1 MTDIIVGKVNA
12 AQTKKGSIDLN
23 LGQLA
28 PEDQL
33 WIDSDGDG
41 YPDQLQVR
49 LCVASNLQDGNMW
62 AAIGNL
68 SARLSMQ
75 VTSIAGPIASLSR
88 GAPSTCIVV
97 ERPRKQQPQAALLE
111 PYNSCG
117 WRLCGNSAKA
127 MARVLESLSLASMHP
142 TGKYPERIV
151 LNQASDNHA
160 LVTGRGADPPIFV
173 SLCSIS
179 SRVQDSSD
187 MEPSVDLLH
196 FKESILIAPSGRPRD
211 SRLSFGLEV
220 PSRLPAKLGIALVNL
235 VSRSA
240 AEATDLML
248 PLAWV
253 GDRPF
258 GGIML
263 KVVLNPDARAAELKV
278 LPNLQVLAIGNGSR
292 LVRLLEE
299 TCRLWFEDQGPGSES
314 ISPWLDRVG
323 DAACIA
329 GGIGHWGAL
338 AHRLS
343 IDPQRRL
350 PPVAPARSRL
360 LFKACEAVGIE
371 PPIKK
376 ARPRAV
382 SRRMRWSGEVERLW
396 AAAKSV
402 PSGAGR
408 IECTAFLSKPANER
422 RSFAH
427 GLEALLSAKGYHPG
441 IKVYNA
447 YKPGVDWL
455 LNEISP
461 SLPETAYRA
470 LITFRPFAGKHP
482 NQLEL
487 KSRWAQEIFPAPDL
501 LALNKGWPVKR
512 VEMIMDPEQQA
523 AYRFTAWNR
532 QGREVFTRDFTPP
545 TSCFSYMAALPESGT
560 VNPTCIGLKLSQ
572 DGQVFWEEYLPS
584 DREVFWRRF
593 LDRWLPQIER
603 LMIEKL
609 PEMLKGSNLAFWQEV
624 RIEVAISETEERLGL
639 DEERLSPMEA
649 LHEDLYFG
657 LLDFMKAFCLKYCPQ
672 SLLQLG
678 RVVPVMHAHCPEKPW
693 ARLRL
698 KPIKEDDGAIK
709 QHPVSEHLYWSE
721 GKLGVRLEAGSP
733 EMSDSA
739 RARLCQVAKAWGLD
753 LKRLA
758 DGNFLF
764 SDRPARRI
772 PSGKVIPPSE
782 PLVQEEI
789 PRADQIWRWTR
800 DLEGFDHL
808 HVWQA
813 GNSLLGRGILAV
825 EASTPGSA
833 SVGKARYLKPTLL
846 VNARHHANEVSGSN
860 AALGLAWRL
869 GATSQGHEMLK
880 KVNVVIVPLEN
891 ADGVATLEEL
901 LPGAPGH
908 KLHAARYNALGVEW
922 YAHYFDDNTPFPEA
936 RVKTRL
942 FRRWLP
948 EYLLDLHGVPSHEW
962 EQPFAGYLNP
972 HFRAHWIPRAFVYAI
987 LPFYGATD
995 HPGAKESMALADD
1008 LLETM
1013 AEQGDIDRLNKMIYA
1028 RYQRYAAAFEPEV
1041 FTANMYK
1048 SMVVEPTSPRIANTN
1063 YGNRLWPLVKSEVI
1077 TEVLDEVVQGAWLE
1091 RCSRAHQVV
1100 AWTMLERMAPG
1111 CTAVLH
1117 REESAAG
1124 VRFFWL
1130 RQGSN
1135 QETPAR

>member
-1 MTDIIVGKVNA
+1 
-12 AQTKKGSIDLN
+12 
-23 LGQLA
+23 
-28 PEDQL
+28 
-33 WIDSDGDG
+33 
-41 YPDQLQVR
+41 
-49 LCVASNLQDGNMW
+49 MW

-68 SARLSMQ
+68 SARLTMH
-75 VTSIAGPIASLSR
+75 VTSVTGPIASLSR
-88 GAPSTCIVV
+88 AASSTCIVV
-97 ERPRKQQPQAALLE
+97 ERPRKQHPRAASIE
-111 PYNSCG
+111 PCNPCG

-127 MARVLESLSLASMHP
+127 MARVLESLSLAAIHP
-142 TGKYPERIV
+142 TEKYPERIV
-151 LNQASDNHA
+151 LNQASDTHA
-160 LVTGRGADPPIFV
+160 RVTGRDADTPVFV
-173 SLCSIS
+173 NLCSIS
-179 SRVQDSSD
+179 SRAQDPSG

-211 SRLSFGLEV
+211 SRLLLGLEF
-220 PSRLPAKLGIALVNL
+220 PSRLPARLGIALTNL

-258 GGIML
+258 DGIML
-263 KVVLNPDARAAELKV
+263 KVVLNPDAKAAELKV
-278 LPNLQVLAIGNGSR
+278 LPNSRVLAIGNGSR

-299 TCRLWFEDQGPGSES
+299 TGRLWFEDQGPGSES
-314 ISPWLDRVG
+314 ISSWLDRVG
-323 DAACIA
+323 EAACIA
-329 GGIGHWGAL
+329 NGIGSRGSL

-343 IDPQRRL
+343 NHPQRRL
-350 PPVAPARSRL
+350 PPVAPAGSRQL
-360 LFKACEAVGIE
+360 IKACEAIGIE
-371 PPIKK
+371 PPIKT
-376 ARPRAV
+376 ARPRIET
-382 SRRMRWSGEVERLW
+382 RRLRWPGEVERLL
-396 AAAKSV
+396 AEAKSV
-402 PSGAGR
+402 PSGTGR

-427 GLEALLSAKGYHPG
+427 RLKALLSGKGYHPG

-455 LNEISP
+455 LNEIAP
-461 SLPETAYRA
+461 SLPETACRV
-470 LITFRPFAGKHP
+470 LITFQPFAGKHP

-501 LALNKGWPVKR
+501 LALNKGWPVER
-512 VEMIMDPEQQA
+512 VEMSMDPEQQA
-523 AYRFTAWNR
+523 AYRLTAWDR

-545 TSCFSYMAALPESGT
+545 TSCFSYIAAPPEGGT
-560 VNPTCIGLKLSQ
+560 VNPTCIGLKLSR
-572 DGQVFWEEYLPS
+572 DGQVFWEAYLPS

-603 LMIEKL
+603 RMIEQL
-609 PEMLKGSNLAFWQEV
+609 PEMLKGSKLAFWQEV

-657 LLDFMKAFCLKYCPQ
+657 LLDFMKAFCLKHCPQ

-678 RVVPVMHAHCPEKPW
+678 RIVPVMHAHCPEKPW

-698 KPIKEDDGAIK
+698 RPIKEDAGAIK
-709 QHPVSEHLYWSE
+709 QPPVSKHLSWSK

-733 EMSDSA
+733 EMSDEA
-739 RARLCQVAKAWGLD
+739 GARLCQVAKAWGLD

-758 DGNFLF
+758 DGEFLF
-764 SDRPARRI
+764 RDRPARRI
-772 PSGKVIPPSE
+772 PPGKVTPPSE
-782 PLVQEEI
+782 PLDQEKI
-789 PRADQIWRWTR
+789 PSADQIRRWTR
-800 DLEGFDHL
+800 DLDGFDHL
-808 HVWQA
+808 HVWRA
-813 GNSLLGRGILAV
+813 GNSLHGRGILAV
-825 EASTPGSA
+825 EASIPASA
-833 SVGKARYLKPTLL
+833 SVGKARHLKPTLL

-860 AALGLAWRL
+860 AALSLAWRL
-869 GATSQGHEMLK
+869 AATSQGHEMLK

-901 LPGAPGH
+901 LPEAPDH

-948 EYLLDLHGVPSHEW
+948 EYILDLHGVPSHEW

-987 LPFYGATD
+987 LPFYGAVD
-995 HPGAKESMALADD
+995 HPGARESKALADD
-1008 LLETM
+1008 LLTTM
-1013 AEQGDIDRLNKMIYA
+1013 AGQADIDRRNKRIYA
-1028 RYQRYAAAFEPEV
+1028 RYHRYAAAFEPDV
-1041 FTANMYK
+1041 FTAAMCG
-1048 SMVVEPTSPRIANTN
+1048 SMAVEPTSQRIAKTN
-1063 YGNRLWPLVKSEVI
+1063 FGNRFWPLVKSEVI

-1091 RCSRAHQVV
+1091 RCARAHQVV
-1100 AWTMLERMAPG
+1100 AWTMLERMARG
-1111 CTAVLH
+1111 CAAVLH

-1124 VRFFWL
+1124 VRFVWL
-1130 RQGSN
+1130 RRGSN
-1135 QETPAR
+1135 PGGSTR